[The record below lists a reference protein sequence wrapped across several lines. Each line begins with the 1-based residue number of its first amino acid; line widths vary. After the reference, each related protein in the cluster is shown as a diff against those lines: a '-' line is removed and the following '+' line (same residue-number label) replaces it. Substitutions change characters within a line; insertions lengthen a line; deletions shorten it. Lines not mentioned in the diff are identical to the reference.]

1 MSTRAA
7 ITPEAR
13 SGLAEVV
20 PPLEPGDHL
29 SRDEFERRY
38 EAMPGAPKAELIEGV
53 VYMAPP
59 AVRWDYHATPH
70 SYLTTWLGTYA
81 LATPGLQLGDNGSV
95 RLDLDNEP
103 QPDAALVI
111 QPAFGGQ
118 ARFADDG
125 FLEGAPELAAE
136 VSGTSVSIDLNAK
149 LHAYRRNGVK
159 EYLVWRVR
167 DRVID
172 WFALSCGQY
181 EPLPRLDAIIRSEVF
196 PGLWLAPDDLIN
208 HRRTAL
214 ATLHQGLASP
224 EYAAFVSRLRAAGA
238 E

>member
-1 MSTRAA
+1 MTTRAA
-7 ITPEAR
+7 RPPDIAI
-13 SGLAEVV
+13 

-29 SRDEFERRY
+29 TRDEFERRY
-38 EAMPGAPKAELIEGV
+38 EAMPDNIKAELIEGV

-59 AVRWDYHATPH
+59 AVRWDFHATPH
-70 SYLTTWLGTYA
+70 SYLMTWLGTYA

-111 QPAFGGQ
+111 QPKFGGQ
-118 ARFADDG
+118 ARIGDDG

-136 VSGTSVSIDLNAK
+136 VSGSSVSMDLNAK
-149 LHAYRRNGVK
+149 LHAYRKNGVR

-167 DRVID
+167 DRAID
-172 WFALSCGQY
+172 WFALRGGQY
-181 EPLPRLDAIIRSEVF
+181 EPLTKTDGIIRSETF

-214 ATLHQGLASP
+214 VALQRGMASP